1 MSSKGFWRART
12 EALTHLRR
20 KRPTQ
25 IETLEEVFSLI
36 DRCIDA
42 YESRAASDQ
51 YARVCGLT
59 LLKAKNLGHGIYS
72 LTLDGL
78 AQEAGALIRPFV
90 EYTELLTY
98 FKQFPEKVARALD
111 GDLPSA
117 GERAKA
123 IDSIYK
129 PFRQH
134 LNQHASHSSYSSYSL
149 AHIVD
154 PQTRQFKKLQRMV
167 PHVLETNARDL
178 AAQLFLLA
186 SAAVLGLENLAPQEA
201 RRLAAE
207 ADAARQQLLRAFD
220 LNSAL

>member
-1 MSSKGFWRART
+1 M
-12 EALTHLRR
+12 
-20 KRPTQ
+20 
-25 IETLEEVFSLI
+25 I
-36 DRCIDA
+36 DQCIDA
-42 YESRAASDQ
+42 YESRATSDQ

-149 AHIVD
+149 AHLVD